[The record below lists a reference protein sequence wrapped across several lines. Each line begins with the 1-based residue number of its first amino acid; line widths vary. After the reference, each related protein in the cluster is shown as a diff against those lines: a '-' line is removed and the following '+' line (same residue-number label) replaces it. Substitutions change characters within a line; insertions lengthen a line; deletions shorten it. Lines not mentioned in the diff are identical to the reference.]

1 MTNREIA
8 NTFNLLGK
16 IMDLHGENQFKTRSY
31 TNAYLTIRK
40 LPESVFE
47 MPIEALQQMRGI
59 GKAITEKILE
69 LKETGELKALNEY
82 FAVTPPGIV
91 DMLKMKGF
99 GPKKIKTIWAELG
112 IETPGELLY
121 ACDENRLVDL
131 KGFGAKTQDQL
142 KKQLKYF
149 LESQGKFLYG
159 RVVDNAIEILNKL
172 QDLLPEAM
180 FDFTGDLD
188 RKMPVVSSL
197 QMLTTADES
206 ILKSKLE
213 TAEDFE
219 MEGGQFRFRGIPFV
233 LEFEDEE
240 NFAQVKF
247 QNSCS
252 DEFLDHW
259 NELFG
264 EPIFEGF
271 EEDLFDALD
280 LAYIPSECRENPR
293 ILERAQ
299 RGDLSLIDDNDIKG
313 LIHAHST
320 YSDGVSTLREMV
332 EAAKSSGYSYM
343 LITDHSK
350 SAFYADGLD
359 EDRLIQQWK
368 EVDELNTEMH
378 DFVLFKGI
386 ESDILND
393 GSLDYDRDVLKQ
405 FDCIIA
411 SVHSNLKMDLDK
423 AMSRLITA
431 VENPYTRILGH
442 CTGRLLLSREGYPV
456 DHKKLIDACISN
468 GVVIEINANSQ
479 RLDIDWQWIDHIME
493 KDGMVS
499 VNPDAHSVA
508 GIADTKFGI
517 IAARK
522 GGLMPEYCL
531 NTKSAEEF
539 MLWLESNK

>member
-47 MPIEALQQMRGI
+47 MPPEDLQQMRGI

-69 LKETGELKALNEY
+69 LKETDELQTLNKYLEI
-82 FAVTPPGIV
+82 TPSGIV

-99 GPKKIKTIWAELG
+99 GPKKIKTIWDELG

-159 RVVDNAIEILNKL
+159 RIVDDAIEILNKL
-172 QDLLPEAM
+172 QDLLPDAM
-180 FDFTGDLD
+180 FDFMGDLD
-188 RKMPVVSSL
+188 RKMPIVSSL

-206 ILKSKLE
+206 ILRSKLE
-213 TAEDFE
+213 SAEDFE
-219 MEGGQFRFRGIPFV
+219 MVGDKYKFRGIPFEV
-233 LEFEDEE
+233 EFEDEE

-247 QNSCS
+247 ENSCS
-252 DEFLDHW
+252 EEFLDQW
-259 NELFG
+259 IDQFG
-264 EPIFEGF
+264 EPVFEGF
-271 EEDLFDALD
+271 EEDLFDASD
-280 LAYIPSECRENPR
+280 IAYIPSECRENPR

-299 RGDLSLIDDNDIKG
+299 GGDLGLIEDGDIKG
-313 LIHAHST
+313 LVHCHST
-320 YSDGVSTLREMV
+320 YSDGVNTIKEMV
-332 EAAKSSGYSYM
+332 EAAKSYGYEYM
-343 LITDHSK
+343 LLTDHSK

-359 EDRLIQQWK
+359 EDHLVQQWK
-368 EVDELNTEMH
+368 EVDEVNAEMD

-393 GSLDYDRDVLKQ
+393 GALDYDDDVLGQ

-468 GVVIEINANSQ
+468 GVVIEINANPQ
-479 RLDIDWQWIDHIME
+479 RLDIDWQWIDYIME

-508 GIADTKFGI
+508 GIANTKFGI

-522 GGLMPEYCL
+522 GGLMLEYCL

-539 MLWLESNK
+539 RMWLESNK